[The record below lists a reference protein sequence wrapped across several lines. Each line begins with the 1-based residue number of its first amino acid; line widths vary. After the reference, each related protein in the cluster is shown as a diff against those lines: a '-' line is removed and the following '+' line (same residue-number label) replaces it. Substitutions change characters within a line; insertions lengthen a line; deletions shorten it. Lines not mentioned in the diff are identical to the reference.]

1 MHQSFCR
8 LPAILAVLIASIVS
22 GCGTTSKPGVYL
34 HEEFDSTTTYSR
46 SFAAA
51 ADGTCEAARRALLSQ
66 GYLINQANAELVDGR
81 KNFQPSSD
89 NHVQIVFRVVCVV
102 DSSGKGS
109 TAFVSALEDRYA
121 LKKSNNSASLGVGA
135 LGSISLPFYSS
146 DDSLVK
152 VASLTIPAGEFYQ
165 RFFMLVERYLDAEP
179 GDVADPIEDTSA
191 VLQPLLQPP
200 LQQK

>member
-1 MHQSFCR
+1 MHQSFRR
-8 LPAILAVLIASIVS
+8 LPAMCTVLIVGALSA
-22 GCGTTSKPGVYL
+22 CAMPSKSVVYQ
-34 HEEFDSTTTYSR
+34 HEGFDSVSTFSR
-46 SFAAA
+46 SFAVSANE
-51 ADGTCEAARRALLSQ
+51 TCEAARRALLSQ

-89 NHVQIVFRVVCVV
+89 NHVQIVFRIVCVA

-152 VASLTIPAGEFYQ
+152 VASLTVPAGEFYQ
-165 RFFMLVERYLDAEP
+165 RFFMLVERYLGADSGSATDAI
-179 GDVADPIEDTSA
+179 DPVDNAGSS
-191 VLQPLLQPP
+191 LQPLLQ
-200 LQQK
+200 QK